1 MKSGLI
7 SAQVKRHLEEVGAFL
22 APKNGNPYTALHTT
36 NHKRAVRLQC
46 IITKQKVGIALKG
59 GLGKRSWCKQELYYW
74 YGQIMG
80 KAMKPKRRFALTGI
94 EDRLDHMLPHTA
106 EQTPQYK
113 GRGAD
118 KPAPRPLYGFT
129 RSFRPLLQANLISAV
144 LVPIGHGIHAALDK
158 S

>member
-1 MKSGLI
+1 
-7 SAQVKRHLEEVGAFL
+7 
-22 APKNGNPYTALHTT
+22 
-36 NHKRAVRLQC
+36 
-46 IITKQKVGIALKG
+46 
-59 GLGKRSWCKQELYYW
+59 
-74 YGQIMG
+74 
-80 KAMKPKRRFALTGI
+80 MKPKRRFALTGI
-94 EDRLDHMLPHTA
+94 EDRLDRMLPHTA

-158 S
+158 SQGILLYAGLFQQGICLRAGV

>member
-1 MKSGLI
+1 MHHHQAESGDC
-7 SAQVKRHLEEVGAFL
+7 R
-22 APKNGNPYTALHTT
+22 
-36 NHKRAVRLQC
+36 
-46 IITKQKVGIALKG
+46 LKG

-94 EDRLDHMLPHTA
+94 EDRLDRMLPHTA

-158 S
+158 RQRILLYAGLFQ